1 MTTSPPMERLWIA
14 AAGHRRRE
22 GQALPTSILG
32 GPGPLER
39 LPLLGPEDR
48 PNGTSTIGRSDPTPS
63 TSILGPDDP
72 SRNEPLLGA
81 GDRPDGPS
89 VIEPGG
95 WHHQMTNSAR
105 PETPTKPLSC
115 STSEMEGRLL

>member
-14 AAGHRRRE
+14 AAGRRRRE
-22 GQALPTSILG
+22 GQALSASILG

-48 PNGTSTIGRSDPTPS
+48 PNGTSTIGRRDPTGS

-72 SRNEPLLGA
+72 SRNEPLLRA
-81 GDRPDGPS
+81 GTGP
-89 VIEPGG
+89 
-95 WHHQMTNSAR
+95 M
-105 PETPTKPLSC
+105 
-115 STSEMEGRLL
+115 GRR